1 MEEDKKIPVA
11 RRVCYGMDHADS
23 ALVFHPSMVAS
34 ASTETSLFE
43 DIGFEM

>member
-11 RRVCYGMDHADS
+11 GHGMNHADS

-34 ASTETSLFE
+34 ASNETSVFE
-43 DIGFEM
+43 DIGFKT